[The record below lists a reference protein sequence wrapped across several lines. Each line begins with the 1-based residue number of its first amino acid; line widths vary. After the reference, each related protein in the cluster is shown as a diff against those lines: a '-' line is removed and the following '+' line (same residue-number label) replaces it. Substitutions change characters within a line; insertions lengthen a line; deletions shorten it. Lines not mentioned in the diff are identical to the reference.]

1 MTRNPTT
8 NEEGALLVKKLLDE
22 ATPVL
27 AYLIGG
33 DGSHGKVQG
42 FVDSFTS
49 EVGLV
54 VSATKG
60 LPSTA
65 DNLCLFLGS
74 SDNLTYFFGDERE
87 IPEPSREEAV
97 GKYGNTIL
105 TVLAV
110 SSGSFMVLYFN
121 SWFLFQTVAL
131 PSGGIHCCPAKS
143 TPIVDVKRESI

>member
-110 SSGSFMVLYFN
+110 ASGSFMVLYFN
-121 SWFLFQTVAL
+121 S
-131 PSGGIHCCPAKS
+131 
-143 TPIVDVKRESI
+143 

>member
-27 AYLIGG
+27 AFLIGG

-74 SDNLTYFFGDERE
+74 SDNLTYCFGDERE

-121 SWFLFQTVAL
+121 S
-131 PSGGIHCCPAKS
+131 
-143 TPIVDVKRESI
+143 

>member
-1 MTRNPTT
+1 M
-8 NEEGALLVKKLLDE
+8 
-22 ATPVL
+22 

-54 VSATKG
+54 SATKG
-60 LPSTA
+60 MPSTA

-97 GKYGNTIL
+97 VKYSNTIL
-105 TVLAV
+105 TVLA
-110 SSGSFMVLYFN
+110 GLKRSFMVLYFN
-121 SWFLFQTVAL
+121 S
-131 PSGGIHCCPAKS
+131 
-143 TPIVDVKRESI
+143 

>member
-1 MTRNPTT
+1 MTRDPTT

-121 SWFLFQTVAL
+121 S
-131 PSGGIHCCPAKS
+131 
-143 TPIVDVKRESI
+143 

>member
-60 LPSTA
+60 LPSRA
-65 DNLCLFLGS
+65 DNLCLFLES
-74 SDNLTYFFGDERE
+74 SDNSTYFFWR
-87 IPEPSREEAV
+87 
-97 GKYGNTIL
+97 
-105 TVLAV
+105 
-110 SSGSFMVLYFN
+110 
-121 SWFLFQTVAL
+121 
-131 PSGGIHCCPAKS
+131 
-143 TPIVDVKRESI
+143 